1 MIAVIGSFAPSSSTL
16 AIVFHMSF
24 FLRQFEVGFDHDAHE
39 LLELY
44 LWPPAELPLRL
55 GRISHQRVHFRR
67 TQIAGI
73 NLDMFVPIQFQ
84 ETERFLD
91 KFLYRVALPIGDD
104 KISRP
109 RLLKHEPHRHNIF
122 RRIAPVPPGLEVSQ
136 VEFILQSDF
145 NPGHRAC
152 DLSAHESRSPSR
164 ALVIKMTTAKGTLT
178 RSRRTSGCSRSGLS
192 CSLRIRAAGIK

>member
-1 MIAVIGSFAPSSSTL
+1 
-16 AIVFHMSF
+16 
-24 FLRQFEVGFDHDAHE
+24 
-39 LLELY
+39 
-44 LWPPAELPLRL
+44 
-55 GRISHQRVHFRR
+55 
-67 TQIAGI
+67 
-73 NLDMFVPIQFQ
+73 MFVPIQFQ

-152 DLSAHESRSPSR
+152 DLSAHESLSPSR
-164 ALVIKMTTAKGTLT
+164 ALVIKKNAVTGEKTVGLTVVANYIKGVCLGT
-178 RSRRTSGCSRSGLS
+178 
-192 CSLRIRAAGIK
+192 RIRAAGIKRRGLFLWYLLG